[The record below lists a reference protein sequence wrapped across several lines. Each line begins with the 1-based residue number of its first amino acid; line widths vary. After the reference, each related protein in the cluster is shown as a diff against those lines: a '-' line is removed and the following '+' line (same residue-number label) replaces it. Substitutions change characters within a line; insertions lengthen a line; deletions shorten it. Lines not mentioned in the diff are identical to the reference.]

1 MQVSSLMLMI
11 LGEVLLATTLI
22 SVVLVV
28 LFFIRKRRDH
38 SAAHKLISHIK
49 DDSARRRMETEKI
62 ISEHF
67 GLGGDSL
74 HGTVSSINKQET
86 VFYQNMINIYLKRDA
101 AALENLNIAFE
112 GAIDPYRTLEPSL
125 GGGGDTVGVE
135 GSGESDL
142 EAEIERLTNENHNLS
157 EELKI
162 TMDTMGRMLKEYS
175 TMFAGGEGEALDKE
189 KLIEMFREEGESE
202 SEAQSEDETV
212 PEETENAATAE
223 DAESM
228 APTPE
233 PVSLDEAD
241 VVESDDQIDMTGLD
255 ELESSDN
262 SDDSD
267 ASDST
272 KPQA

>member
-22 SVVLVV
+22 SVVLVI

-62 ISEHF
+62 ISERF

-125 GGGGDTVGVE
+125 GGGGDAVGVE
-135 GSGESDL
+135 GGGGSDL
-142 EAEIERLTNENHNLS
+142 EAEIERLTNENQNLS

-175 TMFAGGEGEALDKE
+175 TMFAGGEGEPLDKE
-189 KLIEMFREEGESE
+189 KLIEMFREEGEDE
-202 SEAQSEDETV
+202 SGVQSEDAAI
-212 PEETENAATAE
+212 PEETENTATAE
-223 DAESM
+223 EAESM
-228 APTPE
+228 ALTPE

-241 VVESDDQIDMTGLD
+241 VIESDDQIDLTGLD

-262 SDDSD
+262 PDDSD